1 MLELACL
8 SLPQELI
15 TPEGYLGPTVSDSS
29 LFRELSCEFPILR
42 DHSADL

>member
-1 MLELACL
+1 MLDLACL

-15 TPEGYLGPTVSDSS
+15 TPEGHPGPTASDSS
-29 LFRELSCEFPILR
+29 LFRELSCESPILR